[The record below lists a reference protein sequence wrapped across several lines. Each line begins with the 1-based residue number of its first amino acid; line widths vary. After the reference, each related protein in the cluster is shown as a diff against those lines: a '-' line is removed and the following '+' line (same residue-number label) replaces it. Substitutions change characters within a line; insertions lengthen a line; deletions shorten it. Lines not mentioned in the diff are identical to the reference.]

1 MREKEKILK
10 MVSEGKI
17 SVDDAEKLLNAISE
31 NRVGRTRPE
40 QKMIKVMDRFKQ
52 AIPRSGK
59 IIIDI
64 QSSRSESVKIKLPL
78 KLATLAMNMI
88 PKQKLAEMDHEGV
101 HIKDILVRISEMVDE
116 VDEDILNVTSASG
129 DSIRIYIERN

>member
-17 SVDDAEKLLNAISE
+17 SVDDAEKLLNAINE

-40 QKMIKVMDRFKQ
+40 QKMIKVIDRFKQ

-88 PKQKLAEMDHEGV
+88 PKEKLAEMDHEGV